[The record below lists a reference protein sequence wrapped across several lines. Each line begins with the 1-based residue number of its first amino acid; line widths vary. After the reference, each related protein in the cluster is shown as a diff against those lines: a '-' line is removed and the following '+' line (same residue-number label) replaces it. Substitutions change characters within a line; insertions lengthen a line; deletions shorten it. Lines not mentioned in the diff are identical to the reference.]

1 MIDDAELLRRYS
13 GAGSEAAFT
22 ELVGRHISL
31 VYFTALRRTGDSA
44 LAHDIAQS
52 VFSTAARKSAGLAG
66 HPSVTGWLYTTT
78 RHLADK
84 AVRKEQTRR
93 RYEQDAAM
101 HELTTAEPSREW
113 ERLRP
118 IIDDVLDGLDERDRE
133 AILIRFFE
141 GRPFADI
148 GATLRIS
155 QDAARMRV
163 DRALE
168 KLRTKLE
175 KRGIQSA
182 SAALAVA
189 LSTQT
194 GIAVPAGMITAVSG
208 VALATTAATGG
219 VAVLLGFMSTTK
231 TTVVAATLATIL
243 ATGFGMAERN
253 RAQGAETR
261 LDAINQEQ
269 ISLRTRLAQAEKQ
282 LSQAET
288 RAAEADRDSGTLL
301 AAIEAARAKQ
311 VSSPRSAVRSAAQ
324 RPWPVDDPSTQNLGA
339 MFPNGIVVTIGDKT
353 ITVDDVG
360 RELAPL
366 VPKLQQEVP
375 DPKEF
380 SQRLNILQNDI
391 VKSLV
396 ERDLLIKEFSIPNE
410 DEAPRHIPATAI
422 DQTLADILREQF
434 SNDPA
439 KFAAYLDSRGMT
451 PDQYRKTVEEDI
463 TFGYMLQQQRK
474 LDKDIQKTTA
484 K

>member
-1 MIDDAELLRRYS
+1 MIDDAELLRRYA

-22 ELVGRHISL
+22 ELVGRHINL
-31 VYFTALRRTGDSA
+31 VYFTALRRTGESA
-44 LAHDIAQS
+44 LAQDVTQS

-66 HPSVTGWLYTTT
+66 HPSVAGWLYMTT

-93 RYEQDAAM
+93 RYEWDAAM

-118 IIDDVLDGLDERDRE
+118 IIDDALDGLDERDRE
-133 AILIRFFE
+133 VILIRFFE

-168 KLRTKLE
+168 KLRTTLE
-175 KRGIQSA
+175 KRGIHSA

-194 GIAVPAGMITAVSG
+194 GIAAPAAMITAVSG
-208 VALATTAATGG
+208 VAMATTAGTGG
-219 VAVLLGFMSTTK
+219 AAALLGFMSTTK

-243 ATGFGMAERN
+243 TSGFGIAERN
-253 RAQGAETR
+253 RAQAAETR
-261 LDAINQEQ
+261 LDAMNREQ
-269 ISLRTRLAQAEKQ
+269 ISLRTRLAQAEKH

-288 RAAEADRDSGTLL
+288 RAANAEKDNDSLL
-301 AAIEAARAKQ
+301 AAVEAA
-311 VSSPRSAVRSAAQ
+311 SAVKAAAQ
-324 RPWPVDDPSTQNLGA
+324 RPSLVVDPATQNLGA
-339 MFPNGIVVTIGDKT
+339 MFPSGIVVTMGDKT

-366 VPKLQQEVP
+366 LPELHQKVS
-375 DPKEF
+375 DGKEF
-380 SQRLNILQNDI
+380 SLRLTMLQNDI

-396 ERDLLIKEFSIPNE
+396 ERNLLIKQFSIPPE
-410 DEAPRHIPATAI
+410 GQEPRHVPATVVDRA
-422 DQTLADILREQF
+422 LADTLREQF
-434 SNDPA
+434 SNDLT
-439 KFAAYLDSRGMT
+439 KFSAYLDSRGMT

-463 TFGYMLQQQRK
+463 IYSYMAQQQRK
-474 LDKDIQKTTA
+474 VYKDIQKKTA
-484 K
+484 NSAQPSGGR